1 MLLYIKTIWQI
12 LMTICIWQFIISS
25 IVNEVIKTISRQF
38 IFFTKRFWAYKK
50 HQNAKQTTSPFVVR
64 EKLLPLLFFVHLFFW
79 LFLLVSFELF
89 CIFECSTSFRKKNK
103 LAWNCPDNLIYYAS
117 DVYPYQPAYRQ
128 FICTHLFLY
137 VIICE
142 SFFFLWESFLSVR
155 ISSYCKNL
163 CHLCESVSLWK
174 QACVWIPSFETNILS
189 SKHDNDILLISYV
202 PISCFLL
209 WILFIL
215 CLIIFLLTKCL

>member
-1 MLLYIKTIWQI
+1 MRL
-12 LMTICIWQFIISS
+12 
-25 IVNEVIKTISRQF
+25 SRQF
-38 IFFTKRFWAYKK
+38 QDNLFFLRKDFEHTKSIKT
-50 HQNAKQTTSPFVVR
+50 QNKQLP
-64 EKLLPLLFFVHLFFW
+64 PLLCAKNYCLCCFLFTCFFGFFCWLVLSCFAFLNAQHLF
-79 LFLLVSFELF
+79 V
-89 CIFECSTSFRKKNK
+89 KKKK

-189 SKHDNDILLISYV
+189 SKYDNDILLISYV

-215 CLIIFLLTKCL
+215 CLIIFLLTKCLYIH